1 MSIYDKSLHLTAR
14 ALALSV
20 KTIRKAQQKNDAG
33 DFLVGTADW
42 QAAMEE
48 FGHDVIA
55 ALAEDATNMVAHHD
69 LVSHIARRE

>member
-1 MSIYDKSLHLTAR
+1 MFIYDKSLHTTAR

-33 DFLVGTADW
+33 DFLAGNVDW

-48 FGHDVIA
+48 FGQDVIT
-55 ALAEDATNMVAHHD
+55 ALAENAANMVAD
-69 LVSHIARRE
+69 CDVVLRIARQE